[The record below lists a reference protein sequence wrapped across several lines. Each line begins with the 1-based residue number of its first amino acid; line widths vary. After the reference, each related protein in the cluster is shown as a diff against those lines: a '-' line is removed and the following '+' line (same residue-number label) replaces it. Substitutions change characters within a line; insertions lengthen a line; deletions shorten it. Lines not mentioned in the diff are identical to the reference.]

1 MTWASL
7 EEERRFLL
15 DSLRDL
21 EREHEKGEIA
31 EGDYQSLRDDYTA
44 RAAEVLRAIEAN
56 RAAARDPLAGD
67 GVGDAGLGDEGEEGD
82 RPRARHSRSRKM
94 VAWAVIA
101 GIVLVAGASVFALA
115 GGRNPGQPLTG
126 SSASTP
132 EQRVALAHRLESQG
146 EAVEALK
153 QYDAVLKEDPRNV
166 EALTYRGWLLRLAG
180 LTDQA
185 QTALDQAIAIDPAFP
200 DAHFFRG
207 MLLFR
212 DRDNPAAAV
221 PEFEA
226 YLASNPAPETRQAVQ
241 DVLNQARQAAA
252 ASPSSTSP
260 PAPTTAAPG

>member
-31 EGDYQSLRDDYTA
+31 ESDYVSLREDYTA

-56 RAAARDPLAGD
+56 RAASR
-67 GVGDAGLGDEGEEGD
+67 DAGVDEGDDGDDREGDEDGG
-82 RPRARHSRSRKM
+82 RRRGTRHKGSRRV

-101 GIVLVAGASVFALA
+101 GVVVAAGASVFALA
-115 GGRNPGQPLTG
+115 GGRTPGDPITG
-126 SSASTP
+126 SVANTP
-132 EQRVALAHRLESQG
+132 EERLALAHQYESQG
-146 EAVEALK
+146 QAVEALK
-153 QYDAVLKEDPRNV
+153 QYDAVLKEDPDNV
-166 EALTYRGWLLRLAG
+166 EAITYRGWLLRLAG

-185 QTALDQAIAIDPAFP
+185 QAALDKAVAIDPSFP

-212 DRDNPAAAV
+212 DRNNPAAAV

-226 YLASNPAPETRQAVQ
+226 YLAANPAPETRQAVQ
-241 DVLNQARQAAA
+241 DVLEQARQAAA
-252 ASPSSTSP
+252 ASTTSP
-260 PAPTTAAPG
+260 STTAAPG